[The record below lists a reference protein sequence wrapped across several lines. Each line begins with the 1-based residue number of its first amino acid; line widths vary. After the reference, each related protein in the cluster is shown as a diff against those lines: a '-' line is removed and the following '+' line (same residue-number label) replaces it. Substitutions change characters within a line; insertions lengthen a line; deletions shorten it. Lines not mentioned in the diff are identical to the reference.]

1 MRYVFILIYRSV
13 ARPATKYL
21 LIKKKNAMT
30 VYVIVDRGDRC
41 RTYGNLKTLC
51 EEEGLGYSKY
61 SKRFAK
67 YEEYRDWKIHIWKT
81 ELVRGSRQD

>member
-1 MRYVFILIYRSV
+1 MGRPV
-13 ARPATKYL
+13 AQYL
-21 LIKKKNAMT
+21 LTEKKNAMT